1 MTVGVALLLDLTSR
15 LPRAGASAASAAAQ
29 SHPGLSAAAFAA
41 TAAAAFSSDGV
52 PLSARHLFGF
62 VPLPLSPL
70 LHVLLGFFRCEL
82 ATSPSRAWLLEHGCP
97 CCGEVFDSLPSRL

>member
-15 LPRAGASAASAAAQ
+15 LPRAGASAASH

-41 TAAAAFSSDGV
+41 TAASAFSSSGV

-70 LHVLLGFFRCEL
+70 LHHV
-82 ATSPSRAWLLEHGCP
+82 
-97 CCGEVFDSLPSRL
+97 